1 MRCTSMLPE
10 MIAGGEG
17 KTVEFKQDVP
27 KDIMKY
33 VPTAVAFA
41 NTTGGTMVFGVS
53 DTGEIV
59 GIEEGLVK
67 SRMEQG
73 SGEIGSATGTAGG

>member
-1 MRCTSMLPE
+1 MLSDV
-10 MIAGGEG
+10 IARGEG

-27 KDIMKY
+27 KDVMRY

-41 NTTGGTMVFGVS
+41 NTMGGVIVFGIS

-59 GIEEGLVK
+59 GI
-67 SRMEQG
+67 
-73 SGEIGSATGTAGG
+73 

>member
-1 MRCTSMLPE
+1 MRCADMLSDV
-10 MIAGGEG
+10 IARGEG

-27 KDIMKY
+27 KDVMRY

-41 NTTGGTMVFGVS
+41 NTMGGVIVFGIS

-59 GIEEGLVK
+59 GI
-67 SRMEQG
+67 
-73 SGEIGSATGTAGG
+73 